1 MPKMENFNM
10 HSAACGEDKPKPEK
24 NRNAPARSKCVGQ
37 IPWPRTRRRMPAD
50 DDDGQEMAT
59 RSLSDQAK
67 RHHHC
72 SRNRH
77 FQVLNSFESC
87 NCSVAISG
95 GAWSG
100 GVLYRGSN
108 AIIPSSFFFLGIMDY
123 LKENEGSRE
132 TECELEI
139 VERVF
144 LAKRKAKVRGKTIS
158 KLMVRD
164 RTRLAKESKC
174 LKFNGK
180 DGK

>member
-77 FQVLNSFESC
+77 YQVLNSFESC
-87 NCSVAISG
+87 NCQSG
-95 GAWSG
+95 DSRRD
-100 GVLYRGSN
+100 LQRGSTVPRIECNN
-108 AIIPSSFFFLGIMDY
+108 AFFFFFWELWITSRRMKAAGKLNADWK
-123 LKENEGSRE
+123 LSKGFFRPKEKPKFGEK
-132 TECELEI
+132 L
-139 VERVF
+139 
-144 LAKRKAKVRGKTIS
+144 LA
-158 KLMVRD
+158 
-164 RTRLAKESKC
+164 
-174 LKFNGK
+174 N
-180 DGK
+180 